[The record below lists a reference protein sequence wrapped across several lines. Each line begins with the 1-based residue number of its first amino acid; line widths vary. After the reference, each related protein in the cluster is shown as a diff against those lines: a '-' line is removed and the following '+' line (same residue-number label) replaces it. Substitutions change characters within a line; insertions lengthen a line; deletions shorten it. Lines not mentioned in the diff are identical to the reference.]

1 MTKSNGFHLSKR
13 NTIYF
18 NINLTKQSAKKVVD
32 F

>member
-18 NINLTKQSAKKVVD
+18 NINLTKQSAKKSS
-32 F
+32 